1 MTSIPEVSI
10 RWPAEYNVLPKEV
23 FHRKDV
29 YEAELAK
36 IFYGPE
42 WHPLAHI
49 SEIPNKGDFKTLQI
63 GEAPVLIVHGD
74 DGRARVF
81 FNSCP
86 HRGTQLQ
93 VCARGSAKEIECPY
107 HRWLFNLRGDL
118 IGASGMDQFEPN
130 FRKENYG
137 LKELKSG
144 EFSGLIFATC
154 SDKAPA
160 LEVFLKGTT
169 DYLKKALGG
178 DGRLKLIGYQ
188 KTIYGTNWKEYGD
201 NEGYHPPLLH
211 RAFRLLRWQGGK
223 GNNGVTEGGH
233 KVMEAELQ
241 HPKPG
246 FLNDHSLVEFRDT
259 STPPRSVIVS
269 FWPMTTIV
277 KHMDVINIRYAFPL
291 SPDETEVHY
300 AYYAHQDDSPELLAH
315 RIRQA
320 SNLLGPSGFISL
332 EDGAVFSRVHG
343 GSRTLGTV
351 AFQKGYEGKPLQ
363 APCFVA
369 QNDEASN
376 LIRWERYRKTM
387 GFDRE

>member
-1 MTSIPEVSI
+1 MTSVSEVVV
-10 RWPAEYNVLPKEV
+10 RWPTEFNVLPKDV
-23 FHRKDV
+23 FQRDDV
-29 YEAELAK
+29 YLAELEK

-42 WHPLAHI
+42 WHPLAHV
-49 SEIPNKGDFKTLQI
+49 SEIPDKGDFKTLQI
-63 GEAPVLIVHGD
+63 GNAPVLIVHGD
-74 DGRARVF
+74 DDKVRVF

-93 VCARGSAKEIECPY
+93 TCARGQTKEIECPY

-118 IGASGMDQFEPN
+118 VGAPGMGEFSAA
-130 FRKENYG
+130 FRKEDYG
-137 LKELKSG
+137 LRELRSG
-144 EFSGLIFATC
+144 EFCGLILATC
-154 SDKAPA
+154 SDKAPP
-160 LEVFLKGTT
+160 LEVFLNGAT
-169 DYLKKALGG
+169 DYLKKAFKD

-223 GNNGVTEGGH
+223 GTNGVTENGH
-233 KVMEAELQ
+233 KVLEAEVQ
-241 HPKPG
+241 QPQPG
-246 FLNDHSLVEFRDT
+246 FLDDQSLVEFRDT
-259 STPPRSVIVS
+259 STPPRSIVVS
-269 FWPMTTIV
+269 LWPMTTIV

-291 SPDETEVHY
+291 SPHETEVHY
-300 AYYAHQDDSPELLAH
+300 AYFAHQDDSAELYAH
-315 RIRQA
+315 RVRQA

-332 EDGAVFSRVHG
+332 EDGAVFSRVHE

-351 AFQKGYEGKPLQ
+351 AYQKGYQGKPLE

-376 LIRWERYRKTM
+376 LIRWERYRTTM
-387 GFDRE
+387 GFDRA